1 MAKRI
6 YRELSDDVKKSI
18 SDSMKD
24 YHRNLTFDKRQKINM
39 KQSESQKRYWAGIKS
54 KEEQNDFPF

>member
-24 YHRNLTFDKRQKINM
+24 YHRRMTYDERQKINM
-39 KQSESQKRYWAGIKS
+39 KQSQSQKRYWSTIGS
-54 KEEQNDFPF
+54 KNDDGE